1 MSTTRTHS
9 TTTSTAA
16 TSSSTTVRSSSQR
29 RSFRAARAALRPA
42 AIVAVA
48 IGTAAALTG
57 AAAAPHTPRPAHVLR
72 YGVQFSA
79 PNVIDVP
86 PLQQQPGDF
95 QPGDYVTFSDDLL
108 DVHGKLVGT
117 EAGSGMITR
126 LDSTSVQVF
135 YSMAIELA
143 GGQIAAQGIA
153 SNAPD
158 KHLVITGGT
167 GTYLNVAGDLQLI
180 ENGDGTGT
188 LTLTLR

>member
-1 MSTTRTHS
+1 MRTNTTPSTSHN
-9 TTTSTAA
+9 
-16 TSSSTTVRSSSQR
+16 SSQR
-29 RSFRAARAALRPA
+29 WSRRAARAVLRPL
-42 AIVAVA
+42 AIIALAV
-48 IGTAAALTG
+48 GTAAALTG
-57 AAAAPHTPRPAHVLR
+57 AAAAPPHTARPVHVLR
-72 YGVQFSA
+72 YSVQFSA
-79 PNVIDVP
+79 PNLIDVP

-108 DVHGKLVGT
+108 DAHGNHVGT

-126 LDSTSVQVF
+126 LDSTTVQVF

-167 GTYLNVAGDLQLI
+167 GTYLNIVGELQLI
-180 ENGDGTGT
+180 ENGDGTGS
-188 LTLTLR
+188 LTLTMR

>member
-1 MSTTRTHS
+1 MNNNTTPSTSHN
-9 TTTSTAA
+9 
-16 TSSSTTVRSSSQR
+16 SSQR
-29 RSFRAARAALRPA
+29 SSRAARAILRP
-42 AIVAVA
+42 VA
-48 IGTAAALTG
+48 IIALAVGTAAALTG
-57 AAAAPHTPRPAHVLR
+57 AAAAPHTARPVHVLR
-72 YGVQFSA
+72 YSVQFSA
-79 PNVIDVP
+79 PNLIDVP

-108 DVHGKLVGT
+108 DAHGNHVGT

-126 LDSTSVQVF
+126 LDSTTVQVF

-167 GTYLNVAGDLQLI
+167 GTYLNIVGELQLT
-180 ENGDGTGT
+180 ENGDGTGS
-188 LTLTLR
+188 LTLTTR